1 MCERMLHDKKY
12 RLAVVRRSHYWFFHY
27 YFWHYVKFK
36 TAEFQRK
43 MFAMTE
49 RELLQTIAITAF
61 RGSGKS
67 TIMNMSFILWAIL
80 GFRQKKFILIVGR
93 TQAQAR
99 QHHSNIR
106 KELEENKL
114 LERDLGPFKEIE
126 DEWRNSC
133 LVIPKY
139 GAKIMAVSMDQAV
152 RGLRHGQYRPDLI
165 ICDDIEDLDSVKT
178 LESRDNTYRWVKGE
192 LIPAGDTETT
202 IVFIG
207 NLLHED
213 CLLKRLQREIEGRVM
228 EGVYCEFPLLTL
240 EGQCLWPGK
249 YKNEAAIEAE
259 RRRIGN
265 ISAWHRE
272 YLLHILPDHDR
283 LIHRDWIR
291 YYKDLPVTDN
301 DFPLCL
307 VATGIDLAISQNDS
321 ADNTA
326 MVSGVV
332 YGRGE
337 DMCIYILPNP
347 VNERLT
353 FLETIDR
360 AKDIAVAVSRNGERT
375 VLHVEDVGYQ
385 HALIE
390 ELERDGL
397 NVVGVPP
404 KGQDKRARLA
414 LITHLIQSGRVLF
427 PLVGCET
434 LITQL
439 VGFGSERY
447 DDLAD
452 ALAILLLPI
461 LPIQGSNNR
470 EFTLGELNGLDDG
483 PPKHSADE
491 RKFWYPDHS
500 DDRDSGCGTNW
511 LDMQW

>member
-1 MCERMLHDKKY
+1 
-12 RLAVVRRSHYWFFHY
+12 
-27 YFWHYVKFK
+27 
-36 TAEFQRK
+36 
-43 MFAMTE
+43 
-49 RELLQTIAITAF
+49 
-61 RGSGKS
+61 
-67 TIMNMSFILWAIL
+67 
-80 GFRQKKFILIVGR
+80 
-93 TQAQAR
+93 
-99 QHHSNIR
+99 
-106 KELEENKL
+106 
-114 LERDLGPFKEIE
+114 
-126 DEWRNSC
+126 
-133 LVIPKY
+133 
-139 GAKIMAVSMDQAV
+139 
-152 RGLRHGQYRPDLI
+152 
-165 ICDDIEDLDSVKT
+165 
-178 LESRDNTYRWVKGE
+178 
-192 LIPAGDTETT
+192 
-202 IVFIG
+202 
-207 NLLHED
+207 
-213 CLLKRLQREIEGRVM
+213 VM
-228 EGVYCEFPLLTL
+228 EGVYCEFPLLTS

-301 DFPLCL
+301 DFPLRL

-332 YGRGE
+332 YGRGK

-360 AKDIAVAVSRNGERT
+360 AKDVAVAVSRNGERT

-397 NVVGVPP
+397 NVVGVPT

-427 PLVGCET
+427 ALVGCET

-470 EFTLGELNGLDDG
+470 GFTLGELNGLDDQ